1 MEDILLSLRDVDM
14 NYAGGYV
21 GLTGVSM
28 QVALGAITVVVGESA
43 SGKTNLARTICG
55 LERPSNGTITMYGQD
70 LTTMS
75 LQRRNFGMTFGRDSY
90 RRKST
95 VRESITQPLTLRGQ
109 SIDEIDQSAQITDI
123 AGVLDMP
130 ISSIDDT
137 TLAKVS
143 VARLLAPSRTLYVA
157 DNPLTILGEYRR
169 KYLQRIRPLLEGKSV
184 LWLTDDLAEAQML
197 SNQIYVMGGCSIVD
211 TIVGNSYPRHV
222 ATALLRGGEPES
234 AILRYKDGE
243 WLIDTEDKFY
253 RCAKP
258 IDPIYQDKK
267 ITAIRLINGEIDVNN
282 YYDASSQYNVA
293 DRGE

>member
-1 MEDILLSLRDVDM
+1 MLSLRDVDM

-21 GLTGVSM
+21 GLTGVTM

-70 LTTMS
+70 LTNMS

-95 VRESITQPLTLRGQ
+95 VRASLIEPLTLRGQ
-109 SIDEIDQSAQITDI
+109 SIDEIDEIAEVTDI
-123 AGVLDMP
+123 AGVLDIP
-130 ISSIDDT
+130 ISSIDDIS
-137 TLAKVS
+137 LAKVS

-157 DNPLTILGEYRR
+157 DNPLTVLGEYRHE
-169 KYLQRIRPLLEGKSV
+169 YLQRIRPLLEGKSV

-211 TIVGNSYPRHV
+211 TIAGNSYPRHI
-222 ATALLRGGEPES
+222 ATALLRGGDPLI
-234 AILRYKDGE
+234 ATLRCKGE
-243 WLIDTEDKFY
+243 DWLIETEDKFY

-258 IDPIYQDKK
+258 IDVIYQDKK

-282 YYDASSQYNVA
+282 YFDTSSQYNVA